1 MVATYMRCMRKK
13 NLEIRIAVACV
24 AGRIS
29 VALAASSHR
38 VAAPPPCFLNVLLD
52 HNQYV
57 TYDSFKKYDW
67 G

>member
-24 AGRIS
+24 AGGIS

-38 VAAPPPCFLNVLLD
+38 VAAPPP
-52 HNQYV
+52 
-57 TYDSFKKYDW
+57 KKYL
-67 G
+67 GQKNPASYAG

>member
-24 AGRIS
+24 AGEIS

-38 VAAPPPCFLNVLLD
+38 VAAPPP
-52 HNQYV
+52 
-57 TYDSFKKYDW
+57 KKYP
-67 G
+67 GQKNPASYAG